1 MAIICARRR
10 AHEKDFGRL
19 LKHFS
24 EWADPFTRTGCRF
37 ITSMNRSLWSMEE
50 SVVST
55 QVGTKTRIASA
66 MCTARRAVGVGAIVA
81 AIVGS
86 SQGVAAASPRYPTDR
101 QIGAAASAKAAAA
114 QQVGAITAQ
123 LATAQASVD
132 AAHAASAIALDHF
145 QAKQALYETAQAG
158 AQTAQA
164 AAHRAAADLGVAR
177 GQVASF
183 ARLTYIQG
191 STSPG
196 FVALM
201 SSDGP
206 AQLLERQALLES
218 AGGHRNDVLTTVAVA
233 ERKAASTASAAGAA
247 LKNADTLKAQAAAA
261 LSSASRAEAG
271 ARSQQSAL
279 TVQQAALQAKL
290 QKAQVTL
297 LGLQGARALANRYAA
312 QQSLAKR
319 QQDAVNARAKAE
331 SNGPSHPSTPIS
343 SGGGG
348 SDGGGGGGSSSA
360 AETAIHAAMRWIG
373 TSYAWGGGSLSGPSE
388 GWGIDAGVIGFD
400 CSGLTRY
407 AYAQAGIS
415 IPRNSIAQYAALP
428 KVSGSNLRRGDLVF
442 YATNTSNPGTIHH
455 VAIYLGGGS
464 IIEAPQS
471 GMTVRVTSM
480 RWRGFIG
487 GARPS

>member
-1 MAIICARRR
+1 
-10 AHEKDFGRL
+10 
-19 LKHFS
+19 
-24 EWADPFTRTGCRF
+24 
-37 ITSMNRSLWSMEE
+37 MNRTHRLMKE

-55 QVGTKTRIASA
+55 QVGTKTRMASA
-66 MCTARRAVGVGAIVA
+66 VRTARRAVGVGAIVA
-81 AIVGS
+81 AIVGG
-86 SQGVAAASPRYPTDR
+86 SQGVAAASPKHTTNA
-101 QIGAAASAKAAAA
+101 QIAAAAAAKAAAA

-145 QAKQALYETAQAG
+145 QAKEALYETAQAA

-164 AAHRAAADLGVAR
+164 SAARAAKDLGVAR

-191 STSPG
+191 STAPG

-218 AGGHRNDVLTTVAVA
+218 AGGHRNDVLTVVAVA
-233 ERKAASTASAAGAA
+233 ERKAAASSSAARTA
-247 LKNADTLKAQAAAA
+247 LKKADGLKAEAAAA
-261 LSSASRAEAG
+261 LRTASSVEAG
-271 ARSQQSAL
+271 ARSKQTAL
-279 TVQQAALQAKL
+279 TAQQTAMKATL

-297 LGLQGARALANRYAA
+297 LGLQGARNLELRYAA
-312 QQSLAKR
+312 QQAAAKR
-319 QQDAVNARAKAE
+319 QQDAANASAE
-331 SNGPSHPSTPIS
+331 NNAPAPSPSPGPGSQ
-343 SGGGG
+343 GGG
-348 SDGGGGGGSSSA
+348 SASSGSEA
-360 AETAIHAAMRWIG
+360 AIHAAERWIG
-373 TSYAWGGGSLSGPSE
+373 TRYAWGGGSLSGPSE
-388 GWGIDAGVIGFD
+388 GWGIDAGVVGFD

-407 AYAQAGIS
+407 AYYQAGIS
-415 IPRNSIAQYAALP
+415 IPRNSIAQYESLP
-428 KVSGSNLRRGDLVF
+428 HVSADNLQRGDLVF
-442 YATNTSNPGTIHH
+442 WATNTSSPGTIHH

-464 IIEAPQS
+464 IIEAPES
-471 GMTVRVTSM
+471 GLTVRITSM

>member
-1 MAIICARRR
+1 MR
-10 AHEKDFGRL
+10 
-19 LKHFS
+19 
-24 EWADPFTRTGCRF
+24 
-37 ITSMNRSLWSMEE
+37 E

-55 QVGTKTRIASA
+55 QAGTKTRIASA
-66 MCTARRAVGVGAIVA
+66 MRTARRAVGVGAIVA
-81 AIVGS
+81 AIAGS
-86 SQGVAAASPRYPTDR
+86 TQGVASASPQYPSDG
-101 QIGAAASAKAAAA
+101 QINAAASAKAAAA
-114 QQVGAITAQ
+114 KEVGAITAQ

-132 AAHAASAIALDHF
+132 AAHASSAIALDHF
-145 QAKQALYETAQAG
+145 QAKQALYETAQAA
-158 AQTAQA
+158 AQSAKA
-164 AAHRAAADLGVAR
+164 AAQKATADLGVAR

-218 AGGHRNDVLTTVAVA
+218 AGGHRNDVLTVVAVA
-233 ERKAASTASAAGAA
+233 ERKAASSSSAAGTA
-247 LKNADTLKAQAAAA
+247 LKKADTLKAQAAAA
-261 LSSASRAEAG
+261 LSTASRIEAG

-279 TVQQAALQAKL
+279 TVKQTALQAKL

-297 LGLQGARALANRYAA
+297 LGLQGARTLAQRYAT
-312 QQSLAKR
+312 QQ
-319 QQDAVNARAKAE
+319 ARAKAAQDAAN
-331 SNGPSHPSTPIS
+331 SRAQDGPSGPPAPI
-343 SGGGG
+343 SGGGNA
-348 SDGGGGGGSSSA
+348 SGGGGSSSA
-360 AETAIHAAMRWIG
+360 AETAVHAAMRWLG

-415 IPRNSIAQYAALP
+415 IPRNSIAQYASLP
-428 KVSGSNLRRGDLVF
+428 HVSGSNLRRGDLVF

-464 IIEAPQS
+464 MIEAPES
-471 GMTVRVTSM
+471 GLTVRVTAM

>member
-1 MAIICARRR
+1 
-10 AHEKDFGRL
+10 
-19 LKHFS
+19 
-24 EWADPFTRTGCRF
+24 
-37 ITSMNRSLWSMEE
+37 MNRNLWSMKE

-55 QVGTKTRIASA
+55 QAGTKTRIASA
-66 MCTARRAVGVGAIVA
+66 VRTARRAVGVGAIVA

-86 SQGVAAASPRYPTDR
+86 SHGVAAASPRYPTDR

-123 LATAQASVD
+123 LAKAQASVD
-132 AAHAASAIALDHF
+132 AAHATAAIALDHF
-145 QAKQALYETAQAG
+145 QAKQALYETAQAA
-158 AQTAQA
+158 AQTAKA
-164 AAHRAAADLGVAR
+164 AAHRAAAELGVAR

-233 ERKAASTASAAGAA
+233 ERKAAGTSSAAGAA
-247 LKNADTLKAQAAAA
+247 LKKADSLKSQAAAA
-261 LSSASRAEAG
+261 LTTASQAEAG

-290 QKAQVTL
+290 QQAQVTL

-319 QQDAVNARAKAE
+319 QQDAANSRAKAE
-331 SNGPSHPSTPIS
+331 SNDPGPSQPSGPIGGGNDS
-343 SGGGG
+343 NAGGG
-348 SDGGGGGGSSSA
+348 SGSSG

-388 GWGIDAGVIGFD
+388 GWGIDAGVVGFD

-415 IPRNSIAQYAALP
+415 IPRNSIAQYSALP
-428 KVSGSNLRRGDLVF
+428 KVSASNLRRGDLVF
-442 YATNTSNPGTIHH
+442 WATNTSNPGTIHH

-464 IIEAPQS
+464 IIEAPES
-471 GMTVRVTSM
+471 GLTVRVTSM

>member
-1 MAIICARRR
+1 
-10 AHEKDFGRL
+10 
-19 LKHFS
+19 
-24 EWADPFTRTGCRF
+24 
-37 ITSMNRSLWSMEE
+37 
-50 SVVST
+50 VST
-55 QVGTKTRIASA
+55 QVGTKTRMASA
-66 MCTARRAVGVGAIVA
+66 VRTARRAIGVGAIVA

-86 SQGVAAASPRYPTDR
+86 SQGIAAASPRHPTDR
-101 QIGAAASAKAAAA
+101 QIAAAASAKAAAA

-132 AAHAASAIALDHF
+132 AAHASSAIALDHF
-145 QAKQALYETAQAG
+145 QAKEALYETAHAA

-164 AAHRAAADLGVAR
+164 SAHRAAADLGVAR

-183 ARLTYIQG
+183 ARLSYIQG
-191 STSPG
+191 STAPE
-196 FVALM
+196 FAALM

-233 ERKAASTASAAGAA
+233 ERKAAATATAAGTA
-247 LKNADTLKAQAAAA
+247 LKKADALKAQAAAA
-261 LSSASRAEAG
+261 LATASKEEAS

-279 TVQQAALQAKL
+279 TVRQTALKATL

-297 LGLQGARALANRYAA
+297 LGLQGARALAARYDAQQAAA
-312 QQSLAKR
+312 QR
-319 QQDAVNARAKAE
+319 QREAVGNPPA
-331 SNGPSHPSTPIS
+331 PSQS
-343 SGGGG
+343 SGPV
-348 SDGGGGGGSSSA
+348 SGGGGGSASSG
-360 AETAIHAAMRWIG
+360 AEAAIHAAERWLG
-373 TSYAWGGGSLSGPSE
+373 TRYAWGGGSLTGPSE

-415 IPRNSIAQYAALP
+415 IPRNSIAQYASLP
-428 KVSGSNLRRGDLVF
+428 HVSGDNLRRGDLVF
-442 YATNTSNPGTIHH
+442 WATNTSDPGTIHH

-464 IIEAPQS
+464 IIEAPES
-471 GMTVRVTSM
+471 GLTVRITSM

-487 GARPS
+487 GARP

>member
-1 MAIICARRR
+1 
-10 AHEKDFGRL
+10 
-19 LKHFS
+19 
-24 EWADPFTRTGCRF
+24 
-37 ITSMNRSLWSMEE
+37 MNRTHRLMKE

-55 QVGTKTRIASA
+55 QVGTKTRMASA
-66 MCTARRAVGVGAIVA
+66 LRTARRAVGVGAIVA
-81 AIVGS
+81 AIVGG
-86 SQGVAAASPRYPTDR
+86 SQGVAAATPKHPTNG
-101 QIGAAASAKAAAA
+101 QIAAAASAKAAAA

-145 QAKQALYETAQAG
+145 QAKEALYETAQAA

-164 AAHRAAADLGVAR
+164 SAQRAAKDLGVAR

-183 ARLTYIQG
+183 ARLTYMQG
-191 STSPG
+191 STEPG

-233 ERKAASTASAAGAA
+233 ERKAAATSAAAGTA
-247 LKNADTLKAQAAAA
+247 LKSANTLKSQAAAA
-261 LSSASRAEAG
+261 LTTASSAEAS
-271 ARSQQSAL
+271 ARSQQTAL
-279 TVQQAALQAKL
+279 TVRQTALEATL
-290 QKAQVTL
+290 HTAQVTL
-297 LGLQGARALANRYAA
+297 LGLQGARNLDLRYAA
-312 QQSLAKR
+312 QQAEAKR
-319 QQDAVNARAKAE
+319 QQDAANAG
-331 SNGPSHPSTPIS
+331 NGAPAPSQPSGPV
-343 SGGGG
+343 
-348 SDGGGGGGSSSA
+348 SDGGGSASSG
-360 AETAIHAAMRWIG
+360 AEAAIHAAERWIG
-373 TSYAWGGGSLSGPSE
+373 TRYAWGGGSLSGPSE

-407 AYAQAGIS
+407 AYYQAGIS
-415 IPRNSIAQYAALP
+415 IARNSIAQYESLP
-428 KVSGSNLRRGDLVF
+428 HVSRDNLQRGDLVF
-442 YATNTSNPGTIHH
+442 WATNTYDPGTIHH

-464 IIEAPQS
+464 IIEAPES
-471 GMTVRVTSM
+471 GLTVRITSM